1 MTALE
6 EITPRVE
13 QYSIDEMFLDLT
25 GIDFCED
32 FEHFGRRLRV
42 HVLATTG
49 LTVGACMGPTKNP
62 GQISPMGQQGV
73 AAVPRCISADA
84 G

>member
-1 MTALE
+1 MKTALE

-25 GIDFCED
+25 GIDFCEG
-32 FEHFGRRLRV
+32 FEHFGRRMRT

-49 LTVGACMGPTKNP
+49 LTVGVGKEPTKILP
-62 GQISPMGQQGV
+62 K
-73 AAVPRCISADA
+73 SAQWA
-84 G
+84 SKV